1 MLHDFQIYG
10 LAKTQ
15 SCVHHPTSKKKWK
28 GCQHGQ
34 RESCRAI
41 MSVNYASLKPLSKSK
56 TPSWKDQ
63 VTNVET
69 SHRDHDYHLTYL
81 LPWIWTPTKVW
92 LKHPYGGSNR
102 RVHSTSCW
110 RQGSCSKNLT
120 LDPTMATQRYSSP
133 AKRMVEV
140 WIMWSN
146 KQSLRQ
152 IESKIFYCSSFL
164 VTAHVQ
170 SRNLPYVS
178 LGVCQVALTS
188 NDVFDVVLQL

>member
-1 MLHDFQIYG
+1 MLHDFQICG

-69 SHRDHDYHLTYL
+69 SHSDHDYHLTYL

-146 KQSLRQ
+146 KKSPSFRLSQKFSTAPLSWSQHMFSLG
-152 IESKIFYCSSFL
+152 IFYMF
-164 VTAHVQ
+164 
-170 SRNLPYVS
+170 P
-178 LGVCQVALTS
+178 
-188 NDVFDVVLQL
+188 